1 MVNPLLYFH
10 RYILFK
16 SQFHGSFLCFVCAIP
31 SSQKKSYNT
40 RNDHVTWHDQCWWSK
55 YPKKLDLQVR
65 FCFLFHIFFKSL
77 KVINFKKHFNNEEEL
92 KRTQVMFFYELCYM
106 SVIEILPSITEH
118 FLFMLTYKIE
128 KMINQAENP

>member
-1 MVNPLLYFH
+1 MVPFFVLFVLSLLL
-10 RYILFK
+10 RK
-16 SQFHGSFLCFVCAIP
+16 SLTIP
-31 SSQKKSYNT
+31 GTTMSHDMTNADDQNT
-40 RNDHVTWHDQCWWSK
+40 L
-55 YPKKLDLQVR
+55 KKLDLQVR
-65 FCFLFHIFFKSL
+65 FCFLFHIFFKPL